1 MAVITVSKIQVRSG
15 LQEDLP
21 ALDTGEFGWC
31 VDTQRLFIGK
41 GTLAEG
47 APTTGVTEV
56 LTEYS
61 AGLIN
66 LTIDLVNA
74 NIANL
79 NAEIANVLPITSNL
93 VPITILISDNQS
105 SIVNIANVTVETLNS
120 KVINYNISRNTAVRS
135 GTISVTNYTGTY
147 GTNVV
152 FSDEYTETSSTGITL
167 YFTGNIV
174 SNSAVL
180 GYTSTSTGESAN
192 LTYSLINIQTVS

>member
-47 APTTGVTEV
+47 APVTGVTEV

-66 LTIDLVNA
+66 LSIDLVNA

-79 NAEIANVLPITSNL
+79 NASLANISPVVSNL
-93 VPITILISDNQS
+93 VPITISISNNQS
-105 SIVNIANVTVETLNS
+105 SIVNIANVTVANLTS
-120 KVINYNISRNTAVRS
+120 QIINYTILRNTASRIGS
-135 GTISVTNYTGTY
+135 IKVTTVNGA
-147 GTNVV
+147 VS
-152 FSDEYTETSSTGITL
+152 FDDEYSENNATGVIL
-167 YFTGNIV
+167 YFTGNSV
-174 SNSAVL
+174 SNTAVL
-180 GYTSTSTGESAN
+180 GYTSTNTGDPAE
-192 LTYSLINIQTVS
+192 LTYNYTYLAT

>member
-47 APTTGVTEV
+47 APVTGVTEI

-61 AGLIN
+61 VGLIN
-66 LTIDLVNA
+66 VTIDAVNA

-79 NAEIANVLPITSNL
+79 NATVANLTSIVGNLAPITTLLLNN
-93 VPITILISDNQS
+93 TS
-105 SIVNIANVTVETLNS
+105 SNIANVSLDSVGS
-120 KVINYNISRNTAVRS
+120 QIINYNITRNTAVRIGS
-135 GTISVTNYTGTY
+135 IKVVNYFG
-147 GTNVV
+147 NVV
-152 FSDEYTETSSTGITL
+152 YDDEYSETINTGVTL
-167 YFTGNIV
+167 YFTGNLV
-174 SNSAVL
+174 TNTAVL
-180 GYTSTSTGESAN
+180 GYTTTNTGDSGN
-192 LTYSLINIQTVS
+192 LTYSFTDLRTIV

>member
-47 APTTGVTEV
+47 APVTGVTEV

-66 LTIDLVNA
+66 LSIDLVNA

-79 NAEIANVLPITSNL
+79 NASLANISPVVSNL
-93 VPITILISDNQS
+93 VPITISISNNQS
-105 SIVNIANVTVETLNS
+105 SIVNIANVTVANLTS
-120 KVINYNISRNTAVRS
+120 QIINYTILRNTASRIGS
-135 GTISVTNYTGTY
+135 IKVTTVNGA
-147 GTNVV
+147 VS
-152 FSDEYTETSSTGITL
+152 FDDEYSENNATGVIL
-167 YFTGNIV
+167 YFTGNTV
-174 SNSAVL
+174 SNTAVL
-180 GYTSTSTGESAN
+180 GYTSTNTGDPAE
-192 LTYSLINIQTVS
+192 LTYNYTYLAT

>member
-47 APTTGVTEV
+47 APVTGVTEI

-61 AGLIN
+61 VGLIN
-66 LTIDLVNA
+66 VSIDAVNA

-79 NAEIANVLPITSNL
+79 NATVANLTSILGNL
-93 VPITILISDNQS
+93 QLTTVQILDNQS
-105 SIVNIANVTVETLNS
+105 SIVNIGNVSVNS
-120 KVINYNISRNTAVRS
+120 LSSQIINYNITRNTAVRIGS
-135 GTISVTNYTGTY
+135 IRVTNYA

-152 FSDEYTETSSTGITL
+152 FEDDYSETATTGTVL
-167 YFTGNIV
+167 YFTGNV
-174 SNSAVL
+174 LSGNAVL
-180 GYTSTSTGESAN
+180 GYTTTSTGINGN
-192 LTYSLINIQTVS
+192 LTYSYTDLRTIT